1 MRGLVIGVRLLVL
14 SGCSALAVAACGPL
28 PGAATPTPSAAAG
41 PVSPGA
47 GGPRLTGQACAVLT
61 VADVQ
66 SAVGVP
72 VSQVPMSAA
81 PPAGGPGGTLVSGCN
96 YAASG
101 SSAAG
106 ASLFLFRDLPISYF
120 GSVPGFQ
127 PVSGIGDR
135 AYLQVPV
142 IVGQKGHTTFQLIL
156 VSQADDATKA
166 RTLRALAAVVAGRL

>member
-1 MRGLVIGVRLLVL
+1 MRGLMLW
-14 SGCSALAVAACGPL
+14 GCSALVLAACGPL
-28 PGAATPTPSAAAG
+28 PTAAAPRPSGTAG
-41 PVSPGA
+41 PVSPGP

-81 PPAGGPGGTLVSGCN
+81 PPGGGPGGTLVSACN

-106 ASLFLFRDLPISYF
+106 ASLLLFRDLPISYF

-127 PVSGIGDR
+127 PLSGIGDR
-135 AYLQVPV
+135 AYLEVPV
-142 IVGQKGHTTFQLIL
+142 IVGQKGRTTFQLML

-166 RTLRALAAVVAGRL
+166 RMLRALATVVAGRL